1 MTVLDQ
7 TLTGSLITRITSQ
20 LDGRLSRGLAIQWGI
35 AALTVLLVAAPLV
48 PILYQSL
55 VNRPLYEAGGVLTLQ
70 NYQRLF
76 ADAVFYDVILNSLLL
91 AAATT
96 CVACVLG
103 VAFAIFLER
112 TNLPFRK
119 TMRSIVLWP
128 MYISQLVLAFSWF
141 IMYGPSGYVTLLA
154 QESFGSA
161 PWNLYSIWGMAVVGG
176 TGMAPLV
183 YLFCAN
189 SAQRMDSTLE
199 DAGRTMG
206 AGSLRVLW
214 AISMPLM
221 RPAIIYSAL
230 LTFIGSLEMLS
241 VPLVFGRPVGIEF
254 FTTYLYSHGLGGIE
268 PDYGILGAA
277 AAILLVIIT
286 LLLVLQGMLLRKA
299 GRFVTLKGKAQRQK
313 LADLGA
319 ARWPIFGTFALY
331 NLLVLVIPLAGI
343 SLRSIT
349 TFLTPLMSPADL
361 LTLENFEL
369 ILSYDAYLRAI
380 TNSLTIATVG
390 GAIAVTLI
398 VMITIVAHRSPFR
411 LRRQLEFVALY
422 PRAIPGI
429 VAGIGLFWAMLI
441 IPGIGWM
448 HGTIWIMV
456 LAFTMRG
463 IPTAFGAISPALM
476 QISTELD
483 RSVRSSGGDWWTA
496 TRAVILPLLRPAIIS
511 AYILLFLSFLKEY
524 SSAVF
529 LFSPGNE
536 IIGTTMLSFW
546 SNGDTG
552 PVAALS
558 VIQLIITAIFVS
570 VARIF
575 AGGRFND

>member
-1 MTVLDQ
+1 MASIPISAPARRGDDRLNRALVIQ
-7 TLTGSLITRITSQ
+7 SLIGAS
-20 LDGRLSRGLAIQWGI
+20 
-35 AALTVLLVAAPLV
+35 ALILVAAPLV
-48 PILYQSL
+48 PILYQSF
-55 VNRPLYEAGGVLTLQ
+55 VSRPLYEDGGILTLD
-70 NYQRLF
+70 NYVRLF
-76 ADAVFYDVILNSLLL
+76 GDSVFYSVISNSILL
-91 AAATT
+91 ALATT
-96 CVACVLG
+96 LVACVLG
-103 VAFAIFLER
+103 VGFAIFLER

-119 TMRSIVLWP
+119 ALRSIVLWP
-128 MYISQLVLAFSWF
+128 MYISQLVIAFSWF
-141 IMYGPSGYVTLLA
+141 VMYGPSGYITLLT
-154 QESFGSA
+154 QQLFGDA
-161 PWNLYSIWGMAVVGG
+161 PWNLYTIWGMAAVGG

-183 YLFCAN
+183 YLFCAS
-189 SAQRMDSTLE
+189 SAQRVDATLE

-214 AISMPLM
+214 SISIPLM

-230 LTFIGSLEMLS
+230 LTFISSLEMLS

-286 LLLVLQGMLLRKA
+286 ILLIFQGMLLRKA

-319 ARWPIFGTFALY
+319 ARWPVFAFFLLY
-331 NLLVLVIPLAGI
+331 NIIILVIPLVGI
-343 SLRSIT
+343 ALRSVT
-349 TFLTPLMSPADL
+349 TFLTPLMTPFDL
-361 LTLENFEL
+361 LTWENFQL
-369 ILSYDAYLRAI
+369 IFSYDAYVRSI
-380 TNSLTIATVG
+380 TNSLIISTIG
-390 GAIAVTLI
+390 GAIATAFVALVTL
-398 VMITIVAHRSPFR
+398 VVHRSNFR
-411 LRRQLEFVALY
+411 FRRQLEFVALY

-456 LAFTMRG
+456 LAFTMRS

-476 QISTELD
+476 QISEELD
-483 RSVRSSGGDWWTA
+483 KSARSCGADWWTA
-496 TRAVILPLLRPAIIS
+496 CRTIILPLLKPAIFS
-511 AYILLFLSFLKEY
+511 AYVLLFLSFLKEY

-546 SNGDTG
+546 ANGDTG

-558 VIQLIITAIFVS
+558 VIQLALTVIFVFA
-570 VARIF
+570 ARQTL
-575 AGGRFND
+575 RSYQDV

>member
-1 MTVLDQ
+1 MA
-7 TLTGSLITRITSQ
+7 SIPISAPFR
-20 LDGRLSRGLAIQWGI
+20 RGDDRMNRALAIQSLIGASTLI
-35 AALTVLLVAAPLV
+35 LVAAPLV
-48 PILYQSL
+48 PILYQSF
-55 VNRPLYEAGGVLTLQ
+55 VSRPLYEDGGILTLD
-70 NYQRLF
+70 NYVRLF
-76 ADAVFYDVILNSLLL
+76 GDSVFYSVISNSILL
-91 AAATT
+91 ALATT
-96 CVACVLG
+96 LVACVLG
-103 VAFAIFLER
+103 VGFAIFLER

-119 TMRSIVLWP
+119 ALRSIVLWP
-128 MYISQLVLAFSWF
+128 MYVSQLVIAFSWF
-141 IMYGPSGYVTLLA
+141 VMYGPSGYVTLLT
-154 QESFGSA
+154 QQLFGDA
-161 PWNLYSIWGMAVVGG
+161 PWNLYTIWGMAAVGG

-183 YLFCAN
+183 YLFCAS
-189 SAQRMDSTLE
+189 SAQRVDATLE

-214 AISMPLM
+214 SISIPLM

-230 LTFIGSLEMLS
+230 LTFISSLEMLS

-286 LLLVLQGMLLRKA
+286 ILLVLQGLLLRKA

-313 LADLGA
+313 LADLGT
-319 ARWPIFGTFALY
+319 ARWPVFAFFFLY
-331 NLLVLVIPLAGI
+331 NVIILAIPLVGI
-343 SLRSIT
+343 ALRSVT
-349 TFLTPLMSPADL
+349 TFLTPLMTPLDL
-361 LTLENFEL
+361 LTWENFQL
-369 ILSYDAYLRAI
+369 IFSYDAYVRSI
-380 TNSLTIATVG
+380 TNSLIISTVG
-390 GAIAVTLI
+390 GAIATVFIALVTL
-398 VMITIVAHRSPFR
+398 VVHRSNFPFKR
-411 LRRQLEFVALY
+411 HLEFVALY
-422 PRAIPGI
+422 PRAVPGI

-456 LAFTMRG
+456 LAFTMRS

-476 QISTELD
+476 QISEELD
-483 RSVRSSGGDWWTA
+483 KSARSCGADWWTA
-496 TRAVILPLLRPAIIS
+496 CRTIVVPLLKPAIFS
-511 AYILLFLSFLKEY
+511 AYVLLFLSFLKEY

-546 SNGDTG
+546 ANGDTG

-558 VIQLIITAIFVS
+558 VIQLALTVIFVFA
-570 VARIF
+570 ARKIL
-575 AGGRFND
+575 RSYQDV